1 MTNTQMPECGH
12 ARLAV
17 RLLDSST
24 PSNCPTVST
33 WQSIVGAMSVGQ
45 YLLAETDC
53 NLWFPAQ
60 LVIAWHCACSIS
72 LPLLSYRHTEL
83 FFDGLSIQTCTA
95 QLVLPALCAHEDVPD
110 VFWKRA
116 HVLQGQTVSRA
127 HGNDGRE
134 SGARLACVCHPETQC
149 INDPSCQGASVASQR
164 QQGNMWGGTSKR
176 DSCFVLP
183 QISHLWNTSEG
194 ATPFLKTLISSS
206 MVMVLS

>member
-1 MTNTQMPECGH
+1 MTNTPMPECGH

-95 QLVLPALCAHEDVPD
+95 RLVLPALCAHEDVPD
-110 VFWKRA
+110 VFWNMSCR
-116 HVLQGQTVSRA
+116 
-127 HGNDGRE
+127 
-134 SGARLACVCHPETQC
+134 ARLSVEPMEMMAGKVVRGLLACAIQRLSALMIHHAKEPAWQVNDNRETCGGVPQRETRALFFHKSRICGTHPKA
-149 INDPSCQGASVASQR
+149 PHRS
-164 QQGNMWGGTSKR
+164 
-176 DSCFVLP
+176 
-183 QISHLWNTSEG
+183 
-194 ATPFLKTLISSS
+194 
-206 MVMVLS
+206 